1 MLINF
6 QTKFTVQV
14 VYIAWNERTVK
25 NVKGVEM
32 MQQNG
37 VKNIKNVKN
46 KKTNFI
52 SECLKIGKKVF
63 IYSWLSWNL
72 IILKKLSCC

>member
-1 MLINF
+1 
-6 QTKFTVQV
+6 
-14 VYIAWNERTVK
+14 
-25 NVKGVEM
+25 M

-63 IYSWLSWNL
+63 IYS
-72 IILKKLSCC
+72 